1 MSICCVPYC
10 IKQKKAHSRTVRPKT
25 QCPYCRQTIYI
36 TILNDTMN
44 RARIFI
50 KEKCMYHLG
59 FYIKIVY
66 HLARPIL
73 ALFTIQVKHQYV
85 FSLYIL
91 YKKVK
96 ARFWGTLNKEVL
108 IFGDIFLKIV
118 LVIFFQE
125 NCTVLAVH
133 LTAEK
138 FTTPTANTAP
148 SFIAATASTK
158 NRTKSILPG

>member
-1 MSICCVPYC
+1 
-10 IKQKKAHSRTVRPKT
+10 
-25 QCPYCRQTIYI
+25 
-36 TILNDTMN
+36 MN

-85 FSLYIL
+85 ISLYIL

-96 ARFWGTLNKEVL
+96 ARFWGTLNTENRVL
-108 IFGDIFLKIV
+108 FSLESHKLEFIR
-118 LVIFFQE
+118 Q
-125 NCTVLAVH
+125 
-133 LTAEK
+133 TADH
-138 FTTPTANTAP
+138 
-148 SFIAATASTK
+148 
-158 NRTKSILPG
+158 IL